1 MKKIFMLAVTAL
13 MMVQANAQIVS
24 SRSSMVTRQVTDEPK
39 SYNGWKTFGIEYLPS
54 NWSGDGDSESFTG
67 LAINYTQ
74 AISITQSTPL
84 FLEWGLG
91 AQYSSKSVDEETI
104 HYASLKIPINLIYDF
119 QIPNTN
125 ICLDPYVGIK
135 LRGNVWGE
143 FKSDYYDESWNLF
156 GDELDWKRFQ
166 IGGQLGVKASFNNKF
181 FIGIGYGFDF
191 NEIAEETKVNELS
204 ISAGIVF

>member
-1 MKKIFMLAVTAL
+1 MKKFLMLASMAL
-13 MMVQANAQIVS
+13 MLVQANAQIVS
-24 SRSSMVTRQVTDEPK
+24 SRSAMITKHVTDEPK

-74 AISITQSTPL
+74 AISLTQSIPL

-91 AQYSSKSVDEETI
+91 AQYSSKSVDDNKI
-104 HYASLKIPINLIYDF
+104 HYASVKAPINLIYDF

-125 ICLDPYVGIK
+125 INIDPYVGIK

-143 FKSDYYDESWNLF
+143 YKDDYEDESYNLF
-156 GDELDWKRFQ
+156 SDDLDWKRFQ
-166 IGGQLGVKASFNNKF
+166 IGGQLGVKARFNNKF
-181 FIGIGYGFDF
+181 FIGFGYGFDF
-191 NEIAEETKVNELS
+191 NEIAEDTKVNELS
-204 ISAGIVF
+204 ISAGLVF